1 MRGPACGRRLEN
13 AMADNDDLDQW
24 LGEQITPLP
33 PPEGTFRLIKRRAR
47 RRKARKLAVTLTAA
61 AAVVAAAILIPRVTL
76 LQVGPAGKDVAAG
89 RSNSPVISPSAQ
101 QDGTG
106 THAPTPSASP
116 SIAAKPPVPG
126 NFQPTS
132 VTFIGTLTGWVIG
145 QAGTPGDCATQYCTS
160 IARTDD
166 GGTSWYGVPAP
177 ETGAPSGSSGVSQ
190 IRFLNSLDGWAYGP
204 QLWATT
210 DGGQTWTQVNI
221 GDQRVVDLETV
232 GSRAF
237 AVLATCTGSGSDY
250 LLGCASFTMETA
262 LAGSDTWTPV
272 LTSLNDAGK
281 SPGAALVLT
290 GAIGYLVLPSGRL
303 YSGPVSSASAWTA
316 LPVVSACSSFTSSL
330 PLLAAGTSTDL
341 ALVCGSSV
349 LRSSSG
355 GTSWTASGSA
365 PSGTPASLAETS
377 TGTLVIA
384 GSTGISYE
392 LAGATSWSAAS
403 VHGGDPYGGFSYV
416 GMTTPS
422 QGVAVPVDA
431 SLHEIWMTTDGGQNW
446 YPVPITGS

>member
-1 MRGPACGRRLEN
+1 
-13 AMADNDDLDQW
+13 MADNDDLDQW

-76 LQVGPAGKDVAAG
+76 LQVGPSGKDVAAG

-132 VTFIGTLTGWVIG
+132 VTFIGTSTGWVIG

-221 GDQRVVDLETV
+221 GSQRVIDLEAV

-237 AVLATCTGSGSDY
+237 IVLATCTGCGSDY
-250 LLGCASFTMETA
+250 TLGCGGLTLETA
-262 LAGSDTWTPV
+262 LAGSDTWTTV
-272 LTSLNDAGK
+272 GGIGLNDASK
-281 SPGAALVLT
+281 SPGAVLALT
-290 GAIGYLVLPSGRL
+290 GTRGFMVSLSGL
-303 YSGPVSSASAWTA
+303 AQGPVSSTSTWTL
-316 LPVVSACSSFTSSL
+316 LPVVHACSSFTSSV

-341 ALVCGSSV
+341 ALVCDSSV

-355 GTSWTASGSA
+355 GTFWTAAGSA
-365 PSGTPASLAETS
+365 PSGTQTSLAETA
-377 TGTLVIA
+377 TGTLVLA

-392 LAGATSWSAAS
+392 LAGSTSWSAAS
-403 VHGGDPYGGFSYV
+403 LSGGDPTGGFSYV

-422 QGVAVPVDA
+422 QGVAIPADA